1 MIASQDRHLTLANLQ
16 HHLREGVPVEFPV
29 DGSPAAALFID
40 PHEQTVGVRIPDD
53 GSRPDTKL
61 EHVRVR
67 SVHRSGGKR
76 WIEVLITDRSLFLDG
91 YPVLCG
97 IADRVQL
104 HGMTV
109 AAAVSDALHL
119 LGRLLERVDRM
130 SIECEVGLFGEL
142 LFLVGL
148 CRSIGAARA
157 VAGWL
162 GQSREEHDF
171 GVEGVDIEV
180 KTTTGEQRSHWIS
193 SLTQLQNTPGRPL
206 WLVSYQLTAAG
217 SDSGHTLTQL
227 VTTARGLVDDV
238 PSREQLEAVLTA
250 SGWRDTHEQLFVNRW
265 QLRSHP
271 LALHVDDDFPR
282 LTPARLTAAQVDT
295 VRIPDVRYRVDL
307 TGLVEQSEPPDFLV
321 TALNHGDLT

>member
-1 MIASQDRHLTLANLQ
+1 MTASRDRHLDLSNLQ
-16 HHLREGVPVEFPV
+16 HHLREWVPVEFPV
-29 DGSPAAALFID
+29 DGSPAASLFID
-40 PHEQTVGVRIPDD
+40 PHRQAVGIRIPDD

-61 EHVRVR
+61 EHVRAR
-67 SVHRSGGKR
+67 SVHHGGTR
-76 WIEVLITDRSLFLDG
+76 WIEVTITDRALFLDG
-91 YPVLCG
+91 YPVLCA

-104 HGMTV
+104 QGMTV

-130 SIECEVGLFGEL
+130 SIERELGLFGEL
-142 LFLVGL
+142 LLLAGL
-148 CRSIGAARA
+148 CHSLGAARA

-162 GQSREEHDF
+162 GPNREEHDV
-171 GVEGVDIEV
+171 GVEGIDIEV
-180 KTTTGEQRSHWIS
+180 KTTTSEQRSHWIS

-227 VTTARGLVDDV
+227 ITAVRGLVDDG
-238 PSREQLEAVLTA
+238 PPRERLEAVLTE
-250 SGWRDTHEQLFVNRW
+250 SGWRDIHEQLFVNRW

-271 LALHVDDDFPR
+271 LALHVDEEFPR

-295 VRIPDVRYRVDL
+295 VRIPDVRYRVNL

-321 TALNHGDLT
+321 TALKHGDLT